1 MRSLSMRLI
10 RSKKTRAVFKVIL
23 HTSELQKKHI
33 GQEVWFNILNMTFV
47 LLQATC
53 FLYLAD
59 IAAHIWYNN
68 YCVLSMTH
76 EVLKI
81 IKCHKESV
89 PRGLLC
95 KFKTIKPLSS
105 FNTQE
110 TEYRNSVILNVLSR
124 CKAKNDK
131 CIKNIWTI
139 PYAKTP

>member
-1 MRSLSMRLI
+1 
-10 RSKKTRAVFKVIL
+10 
-23 HTSELQKKHI
+23 
-33 GQEVWFNILNMTFV
+33 
-47 LLQATC
+47 
-53 FLYLAD
+53 
-59 IAAHIWYNN
+59 
-68 YCVLSMTH
+68 MTH

-110 TEYRNSVILNVLSR
+110 TEYRKCYIKCVEAMQSQ
-124 CKAKNDK
+124 NDK
-131 CIKNIWTI
+131 YIKNIWTI